1 MSAFELLIS
10 QIDNFIKKYYKSEM
24 LKGGLIV
31 LAVLFGSW
39 LTVSVLEYF
48 GRFGSTIRFTLLILF
63 VLTNGYL
70 LTRYF
75 LVPLFKLYQI
85 GARINRFQA
94 ASIIGKFFPT
104 VSDRLLNT
112 LQLNDQIN
120 ENDRSFELIRA
131 SVSQRS
137 NDLLS
142 VKFED
147 AIRYSESKKYL
158 KFVLPPVLIFLTVLA
173 LFPTWITKGSS
184 NVVNFNKAQ
193 EAPFEFHYLNDV
205 VKVREGS
212 DYRVEVDVTGLYVP
226 EHVFVVSSRGR
237 FKMEHTRK
245 NRLVLQ
251 FSDLKSD
258 LNYHLES
265 EGFVFP
271 TKQVQVLGN
280 TSLGSI
286 VAEVS
291 YPNYLKRKAEKF
303 VNVADISIPEG
314 AKVHWFGKAKNTSWI
329 KVKSGSFN
337 KQFSTADFNFN
348 RDYRADEDVIFVL
361 KNSDLGYIDSN
372 EVVVHV
378 IKDAFPGIL
387 VNEQIDS
394 IKPAV
399 RYFEGLLSDDY
410 GLTKL
415 QFNYTI
421 RRADGSELNRSML
434 VQKCAGVTGKF
445 SFAVDFSRDKI
456 SLEDKIT
463 YRFQVFDNDGVNG
476 SKSSFSQ
483 SFVYELPTLSDL
495 NKQRNETQ
503 NEIKASL
510 GDLIKKA
517 DQFQKDVN
525 KLEQSLNSKSKSDF
539 KNLEQVQQLKQQQ
552 QNLQNQ
558 MEELKEK
565 MKASNEEKN
574 KLSPEDEELMKQQEL
589 LEELMKEVMDDEL
602 KELLEE
608 LENMMEKNQQQQI
621 RQESEK
627 LDQSSEEMKNQL
639 DRTLEMLKR
648 LQVNEKIDGLEK
660 ELRELAEEQENLQ
673 KEIEEKKITPEEGA
687 KKQDELNQKFE
698 DIKKDLDEMNKLN
711 DELQRPM
718 HMGEHQEEKD
728 NISNEQKEAK
738 SKLDSGKAGKAGQNQ
753 KSAAEQMKELA
764 DKLNQEQ
771 ESSKSKQNQEDMSM
785 IRMLLENLMALS
797 FDQEYVMKRFEKIK
811 DSDPA
816 YRRLGRKQRSIVDD
830 TKLVEDSLMALAKR
844 QPKIAPFIDKELKDI
859 RSNHGL
865 VIEEIDEHQRNGMLR
880 HQQFVMTSFNNLA
893 LMLNESLQA
902 MQQQQQ
908 QQSKMGGAGS
918 CENPGGSG
926 SKPSEGG
933 MSTDDMKEMLKKQL
947 ESMKKGPN
955 PGGKQPG
962 DKPGNGSQGQGSS
975 QGMPGL
981 GNEQIAK
988 MAAQQTAIRQR
999 LEQLRNE
1006 MNKEGK
1012 GQGNKLNPLIQEL
1025 EQQERDLINK
1035 KFSQEMI
1042 RRQQDILTRL
1052 LESEKA
1058 IRERGFEEKRE
1069 STSGKNV
1076 DYGNLIRF
1084 DEYKREKLGQVEMI
1098 RTVDPELI
1106 KYYKDKANGYFN
1118 SVGN

>member
-1 MSAFELLIS
+1 MSAFDLLIS

-24 LKGGLIV
+24 LKGALIV

-39 LTVSVLEYF
+39 LTVSILEYF
-48 GRFGSTIRFTLLILF
+48 GRFSSGVRLGLLLVF
-63 VLTNGYL
+63 LLTNGYL
-70 LTRYF
+70 VSRYF
-75 LVPLFKLYQI
+75 LVPLFRLYQF
-85 GARINRFQA
+85 GNRISRFQA
-94 ASIIGKFFPT
+94 AAIIGKFFPN

-137 NDLLS
+137 NDLLA

-158 KFVLPPVLIFLTVLA
+158 KFVVPPVLIFLLILA
-173 LFPTWITKGSS
+173 FFPSWITKGSS
-184 NVVNFNKAQ
+184 NVVHFNKAQ
-193 EAPFEFHYLNDV
+193 EAPFDFHYLNEV
-205 VKVREGS
+205 KKVREGT
-212 DYRVEVDVTGLYVP
+212 DVKIEVDVTGLYVP
-226 EHVFVVSSRGR
+226 EHVFVVSNRGR

-245 NRLVLQ
+245 NRLVLE
-251 FSDLKSD
+251 FADLKTD
-258 LNYHLES
+258 LHYHLES
-265 EGFVFP
+265 EGFSFQDR
-271 TKQVQVLGN
+271 TIKVLGN

-286 VAEVS
+286 VAEVR
-291 YPNYLKRKAEKF
+291 YPAYLKRKAEKF
-303 VNVADISIPEG
+303 VNVADISLPEG
-314 AKVHWFGKAKNTSWI
+314 AKVHWLGQAKNTKWI
-329 KVKSGSFN
+329 QVLSGGFKKRFETPSFE
-337 KQFSTADFNFN
+337 FSKEYIN
-348 RDYRADEDVIFVL
+348 DEDVQFIL
-361 KNSDLGYIDSN
+361 KNNDLGYIDSN
-372 EVVVHV
+372 NVVVHI
-378 IKDAFPGIL
+378 IKDAFPSIL

-394 IKPAV
+394 VKPAV

-421 RRADGSELNRSML
+421 KRANGTELSRSML
-434 VQKCAGVTGKF
+434 VQKCAGVSDKF
-445 SFAVDFSRDKI
+445 SFAVDFSRDNI

-476 SKSSFSQ
+476 SKSVYSQ
-483 SFVYELPTLSDL
+483 SFVYELPTLTDL

-525 KLEQSLNSKSKSDF
+525 KLQQSLNSKSKSDF

-558 MEELKEK
+558 MEDLKKK
-565 MKASNEEKN
+565 MDASNEEKN

-602 KELLEE
+602 KKLLDE
-608 LENMMEKNQQQQI
+608 LEKMMEKNQQQDV
-621 RQESEK
+621 RQNSEK

-660 ELRELAEEQENLQ
+660 ELRELAEEQEQLQ
-673 KEIEEKKITPEEGA
+673 KDIEDKKVTNEQGA
-687 KKQDELNQKFE
+687 QKQDELNEKFD
-698 DIKKDLDEMNKLN
+698 DIKKGLEEMNKLN

-718 HMGEHQEEKD
+718 NMGDHQEEKE
-728 NISNEQKEAK
+728 NISKEQQEAK
-738 SKLDSGKAGKAGQNQ
+738 SKLDNGKSSKAGQNQ
-753 KSAAEQMKELA
+753 KSASEQMKELA

-797 FDQEYVMKRFEKIK
+797 FDQEYVMKRFDKVK
-811 DSDPA
+811 DADPA
-816 YRRLGRKQRSIVDD
+816 YRKLGRKQRAIVDD

-844 QPKIAPFIDKELKDI
+844 QPKIAPFIDKELKEI
-859 RSNHGL
+859 KSNYSL
-865 VIEEIDEHQRNGMLR
+865 VIEEIDEHQRSPLLR
-880 HQQFVMTSFNNLA
+880 HQQFVMTGFNNLA

-908 QQSKMGGAGS
+908 QQSKMGGAGA

-962 DKPGNGSQGQGSS
+962 DKPGNGQGQGGA

-1035 KFSQEMI
+1035 KFSPEMI

-1084 DEYKREKLGQVEMI
+1084 DEYKREKLGQIEMI
-1098 RTVDPELI
+1098 RTVDPELM

-1118 SVGN
+1118 AVSN